1 MIDATYWQQG
11 ITRLCGIDEAGR
23 GPLAGPCVVAAVM
36 MPPHVVIKG
45 VNDSKKLS
53 AKKRE
58 ALAGVIQEI
67 ALAYH
72 IEIVDVE
79 TIDANNI
86 YQATKHA
93 MMRAAQSLKADFTL
107 TDAMPLGSSIAHAS
121 IIKGDQLSH
130 TIAAASILAK
140 VTRDAIM
147 MTLAEDYP
155 EYGFEKHKGYATKA
169 HLEALKNYGAT
180 PHHRRSF
187 APVSERLK
195 TQFTLFDETY
205 QNRD

>member
-1 MIDATYWQQG
+1 MIDTLYWKQG
-11 ITRLCGIDEAGR
+11 IQRLCGIDEAGR

-36 MPPHVVIKG
+36 MPPNVIIKG

-58 ALAGVIQEI
+58 ALASVIKEI

-72 IEIVDVE
+72 IEVVDE
-79 TIDANNI
+79 ATIDTDNI

-93 MMRAAQSLKADFTL
+93 MMKAAQSLNAEFTL
-107 TDAMPLGSSIAHAS
+107 TDAMPLGPFIAHES
-121 IIKGDQLSH
+121 IIKGDQKSH

-140 VTRDAIM
+140 VTRDAYM
-147 MTLAEDYP
+147 GELAINFPD
-155 EYGFEKHKGYATKA
+155 YGFEKHKGYATKA
-169 HLEALKNYGAT
+169 HLEALKTYGPT

-187 APVSERLK
+187 APVSKGLK
-195 TQFTLFDETY
+195 NQPTLFDDPH
-205 QNRD
+205 QNHR